1 MEAKE
6 VSVSS
11 RYPFKDKCIL
21 NWKEIA
27 FKIGNLMDKK
37 QKNIKL
43 ATNIL
48 LKQKFRFSRM
58 QFQACQSFCKIA
70 NKEHLLQHS

>member
-37 QKNIKL
+37 QKKY
-43 ATNIL
+43 
-48 LKQKFRFSRM
+48 
-58 QFQACQSFCKIA
+58 
-70 NKEHLLQHS
+70 

>member
-11 RYPFKDKCIL
+11 RYPFKDECIL

-37 QKNIKL
+37 QKKY
-43 ATNIL
+43 
-48 LKQKFRFSRM
+48 
-58 QFQACQSFCKIA
+58 
-70 NKEHLLQHS
+70 